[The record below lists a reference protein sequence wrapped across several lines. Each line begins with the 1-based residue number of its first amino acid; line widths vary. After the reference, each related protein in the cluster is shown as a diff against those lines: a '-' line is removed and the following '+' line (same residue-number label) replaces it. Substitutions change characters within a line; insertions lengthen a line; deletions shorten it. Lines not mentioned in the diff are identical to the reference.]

1 MNKRAYS
8 PVDELIMGF
17 DKAISAFNS
26 ADKRPN
32 PADDV
37 PDAQVRGAEKRRS
50 AALMRVN
57 HAGEVAAQALYAGH
71 AVAARDADVRDSML
85 QAAAEESDHLYWCE
99 TRVKELDSH
108 VSYLAP
114 VWYFGSFAIGAA
126 AGLSGDKW
134 NLGFVM
140 ETERQVVEHLDKH
153 LELLPEQDRKS
164 RTILQ
169 QMRRDEQ
176 QHASVAQAA
185 GAVELPRPLRIM
197 MRCCAKVMTSTAY
210 WL

>member
-8 PVDELIMGF
+8 LLDELVIGF
-17 DKAISAFNS
+17 DKALSGFNS
-26 ADKRPN
+26 GTTRPYPAVDEADARIQD
-32 PADDV
+32 AD
-37 PDAQVRGAEKRRS
+37 KRRS

-71 AVAARDADVRDSML
+71 AIAAREAGVRAAML
-85 QAAAEESDHLYWCE
+85 EAAAEESDHLNWCE
-99 TRVKELDSH
+99 TRVKELGSH
-108 VSYLAP
+108 VSYLTP
-114 VWYFGSFAIGAA
+114 VWYAGSFAIGAA

-153 LELLPEQDRKS
+153 LALLPEQDHKS
-164 RTILQ
+164 RKILQ

-185 GAVELPRPLRIM
+185 GAVELPRPLRIIM
-197 MRCCAKVMTSTAY
+197 HCCAKVMTGAAY

>member
-1 MNKRAYS
+1 M
-8 PVDELIMGF
+8 DELIIGF
-17 DKAISAFNS
+17 DKAISVFNS
-26 ADKRPN
+26 GNKRPN
-32 PADDV
+32 PAVDE
-37 PDAQVRGAEKRRS
+37 PDALVQGADRRRS

-71 AVAARDADVRDSML
+71 AIAARNAGIRASML

-99 TRVKELDSH
+99 TRVRELGSH
-108 VSYLAP
+108 VSYLTP
-114 VWYFGSFAIGAA
+114 VWYAGSFAIGAV

-153 LELLPEQDRKS
+153 LELLPEQDHKS

-185 GAVELPRPLRIM
+185 GAVELPRPLKIM
-197 MRCCAKVMTSTAY
+197 MRCCAKVMTGSAY

>member
-1 MNKRAYS
+1 M
-8 PVDELIMGF
+8 DELIIGF
-17 DKAISAFNS
+17 DKAISVFNS
-26 ADKRPN
+26 GNKRPN
-32 PADDV
+32 PAVDE
-37 PDAQVRGAEKRRS
+37 PDALVQGAERRRS

-71 AVAARDADVRDSML
+71 AIAARNAGIRASML

-99 TRVKELDSH
+99 TRVRELGSH
-108 VSYLAP
+108 VSYLTP
-114 VWYFGSFAIGAA
+114 VWYAGSFAIGAV

-153 LELLPEQDRKS
+153 LELLPEQDHKS
-164 RTILQ
+164 RAVLQ

-176 QHASVAQAA
+176 QHASVARAA

-197 MRCCAKVMTSTAY
+197 MRCCAKVMTGSAY

>member
-1 MNKRAYS
+1 M
-8 PVDELIMGF
+8 DELIIGF
-17 DKAISAFNS
+17 DKAISVFNS
-26 ADKRPN
+26 GNKRPN
-32 PADDV
+32 PAVDE
-37 PDAQVRGAEKRRS
+37 PDARMQGADRRRS

-71 AVAARDADVRDSML
+71 AIAARNAGIRASML

-99 TRVKELDSH
+99 TRVRELGSH
-108 VSYLAP
+108 VSYLTP
-114 VWYFGSFAIGAA
+114 VWYAGSFAIGAV

-153 LELLPEQDRKS
+153 LELLPEQDQKS

-185 GAVELPRPLRIM
+185 GAVELPRPLKIM
-197 MRCCAKVMTSTAY
+197 MRCCAKVMTGSAY

>member
-1 MNKRAYS
+1 M
-8 PVDELIMGF
+8 DELIIGF
-17 DKAISAFNS
+17 DKAISVFNS
-26 ADKRPN
+26 GNKRPN
-32 PADDV
+32 PAVDE
-37 PDAQVRGAEKRRS
+37 PDALVQGADRRRS

-71 AVAARDADVRDSML
+71 AIAARNAGVRASML

-99 TRVKELDSH
+99 TRVRELGSH
-108 VSYLAP
+108 VSYLTP
-114 VWYFGSFAIGAA
+114 VWYAGSFAIGAV

-153 LELLPEQDRKS
+153 LELLPEQDQKS

-197 MRCCAKVMTSTAY
+197 MRCCAKVMTGSAY

>member
-1 MNKRAYS
+1 M
-8 PVDELIMGF
+8 DELIIGF
-17 DKAISAFNS
+17 DKAISVINS
-26 ADKRPN
+26 GNKRPN
-32 PADDV
+32 PSVDE
-37 PDAQVRGAEKRRS
+37 PDALVQGAERRRS

-71 AVAARDADVRDSML
+71 AIAARNAGIRASML

-99 TRVKELDSH
+99 TRVRELGSH
-108 VSYLAP
+108 VSYLTP
-114 VWYFGSFAIGAA
+114 VWYAGSFAIGAV

-153 LELLPEQDRKS
+153 LELLPEQDHKS
-164 RTILQ
+164 RAVLQ

-176 QHASVAQAA
+176 QHASVARAA

-197 MRCCAKVMTSTAY
+197 MRCCAKVMTGSAY

>member
-8 PVDELIMGF
+8 PLDELIIGF
-17 DKAISAFNS
+17 DKALSGFNS
-26 ADKRPN
+26 GNTRPN
-32 PADDV
+32 PAVDEA
-37 PDAQVRGAEKRRS
+37 DARIQGADKRRS

-71 AVAARDADVRDSML
+71 AVAARDAGIRASML
-85 QAAAEESDHLYWCE
+85 EAAAEESDHLNWCE
-99 TRVKELDSH
+99 TRVRELGSH
-108 VSYLAP
+108 VSYLTP
-114 VWYFGSFAIGAA
+114 VWYAGSFAIGAV

-153 LELLPEQDRKS
+153 LELLPEQDHKS
-164 RTILQ
+164 RKILQ

-176 QHASVAQAA
+176 QHASAARAA

-197 MRCCAKVMTSTAY
+197 MRCCAKVMTGSAY

>member
-1 MNKRAYS
+1 M
-8 PVDELIMGF
+8 PVMPWLQGMSMYVIPCF
-17 DKAISAFNS
+17 RLPLRKAITCT
-26 ADKRPN
+26 
-32 PADDV
+32 
-37 PDAQVRGAEKRRS
+37 
-50 AALMRVN
+50 
-57 HAGEVAAQALYAGH
+57 
-71 AVAARDADVRDSML
+71 
-85 QAAAEESDHLYWCE
+85 WCE

-108 VSYLAP
+108 VSYLSP
-114 VWYFGSFAIGAA
+114 VWYFGSFAIGAV

-176 QHASVAQAA
+176 QHAS
-185 GAVELPRPLRIM
+185 
-197 MRCCAKVMTSTAY
+197 RCPGCRRS
-210 WL
+210 

>member
-1 MNKRAYS
+1 M
-8 PVDELIMGF
+8 DELIIGF
-17 DKAISAFNS
+17 DKAISVFNS
-26 ADKRPN
+26 GNKRPN
-32 PADDV
+32 PAVDE
-37 PDAQVRGAEKRRS
+37 PDARMQGADRRRS

-71 AVAARDADVRDSML
+71 AIAARDAGIRASML

-99 TRVKELDSH
+99 TRVRELGSH
-108 VSYLAP
+108 VSYLTP
-114 VWYFGSFAIGAA
+114 VWYAGSFAIGAV
-126 AGLSGDKW
+126 AGLSGEKW

-153 LELLPEQDRKS
+153 LELLPEQDQKS

-197 MRCCAKVMTSTAY
+197 MRCCAKVMTGSAY

>member
-1 MNKRAYS
+1 M
-8 PVDELIMGF
+8 DELIIGF
-17 DKAISAFNS
+17 DKAISVFNS
-26 ADKRPN
+26 GNKRPN
-32 PADDV
+32 PAVDE
-37 PDAQVRGAEKRRS
+37 PDARMQGADRRRS

-71 AVAARDADVRDSML
+71 AIAARDAGIRASML

-99 TRVKELDSH
+99 TRVRELGSH
-108 VSYLAP
+108 VSYLTP
-114 VWYFGSFAIGAA
+114 VWYAGSFAIGAV

-153 LELLPEQDRKS
+153 LELLPEQDQKS
-164 RTILQ
+164 RAVLQ

-197 MRCCAKVMTSTAY
+197 MRCCAKLMTGSAY

>member
-1 MNKRAYS
+1 M
-8 PVDELIMGF
+8 DELIIGF
-17 DKAISAFNS
+17 DKAISVFNS
-26 ADKRPN
+26 GDKRPN
-32 PADDV
+32 PAVDE
-37 PDAQVRGAEKRRS
+37 PDARIQGAERRRS

-71 AVAARDADVRDSML
+71 AIAARNAGIRASML

-99 TRVKELDSH
+99 TRVRELGSH
-108 VSYLAP
+108 VSYLTP
-114 VWYFGSFAIGAA
+114 VWYAGSFAIGAV

-153 LELLPEQDRKS
+153 LELLPEQDHKS
-164 RTILQ
+164 RAVLQ

-176 QHASVAQAA
+176 QHASVARAA

-197 MRCCAKVMTSTAY
+197 MRCCAKVMTGSAY

>member
-1 MNKRAYS
+1 M
-8 PVDELIMGF
+8 DELIIGF
-17 DKAISAFNS
+17 DKAISVFNS
-26 ADKRPN
+26 GNKRPN
-32 PADDV
+32 PAVDE
-37 PDAQVRGAEKRRS
+37 PDARMQGAERRRS

-71 AVAARDADVRDSML
+71 AIAARDAGIRASML

-99 TRVKELDSH
+99 TRVRELGSH
-108 VSYLAP
+108 VSYLTP
-114 VWYFGSFAIGAA
+114 VWYAGSFAIGAV

-153 LELLPEQDRKS
+153 LELLPEQDQKS
-164 RTILQ
+164 RAVLQ

-197 MRCCAKVMTSTAY
+197 MRCCAKLMTGSAY

>member
-1 MNKRAYS
+1 M
-8 PVDELIMGF
+8 DELIIGF
-17 DKAISAFNS
+17 DKAISVFNS
-26 ADKRPN
+26 GNKRPN
-32 PADDV
+32 PAVDE
-37 PDAQVRGAEKRRS
+37 PDARMQGADRRRS

-71 AVAARDADVRDSML
+71 AIAARDAGIRASML

-99 TRVKELDSH
+99 TRVRELGSH
-108 VSYLAP
+108 VSYLTP
-114 VWYFGSFAIGAA
+114 VWYAGSFAIGAV

-153 LELLPEQDRKS
+153 LELLPEQDQKS

-197 MRCCAKVMTSTAY
+197 MRCCAKVMTGSAY

>member
-1 MNKRAYS
+1 M
-8 PVDELIMGF
+8 DELIIGF
-17 DKAISAFNS
+17 DKAISEFNS
-26 ADKRPN
+26 GNKRPN
-32 PADDV
+32 PAVDE
-37 PDAQVRGAEKRRS
+37 PDALVQGADRRRS

-71 AVAARDADVRDSML
+71 AIAARNAGVRASML

-99 TRVKELDSH
+99 TRVRELGSH
-108 VSYLAP
+108 VSYLTP
-114 VWYFGSFAIGAA
+114 VWYAGSFAIGAV

-153 LELLPEQDRKS
+153 LELLPEQDHKS

-197 MRCCAKVMTSTAY
+197 MRCCAKVMTGSAY

>member
-1 MNKRAYS
+1 M
-8 PVDELIMGF
+8 DELIIGF
-17 DKAISAFNS
+17 DKAISVFNS
-26 ADKRPN
+26 GNKRPN
-32 PADDV
+32 PAVDE
-37 PDAQVRGAEKRRS
+37 PDARIQGAERRRS

-71 AVAARDADVRDSML
+71 AIAARDAGVRASML
-85 QAAAEESDHLYWCE
+85 QAAAEESDHLYWCK
-99 TRVKELDSH
+99 TRVRELGSH
-108 VSYLAP
+108 VSYLTP
-114 VWYFGSFAIGAA
+114 VWYAGSFAIGAV

-153 LELLPEQDRKS
+153 LELLPEQDQKS

-185 GAVELPRPLRIM
+185 GAVELPRPLKIM
-197 MRCCAKVMTSTAY
+197 MRCCAKVMTGTAY

>member
-1 MNKRAYS
+1 M
-8 PVDELIMGF
+8 DELIIGF
-17 DKAISAFNS
+17 DKAISVFNS
-26 ADKRPN
+26 GNKRPN
-32 PADDV
+32 PAVDD
-37 PDAQVRGAEKRRS
+37 PDALVQGADRRRS

-71 AVAARDADVRDSML
+71 AIAARNAGVRASML

-99 TRVKELDSH
+99 TRVRELGSH
-108 VSYLAP
+108 VSYLTP
-114 VWYFGSFAIGAA
+114 VWYAGSFAIGAV

-153 LELLPEQDRKS
+153 LELLPEQDHKS

-185 GAVELPRPLRIM
+185 GAVELPRPLKIM
-197 MRCCAKVMTSTAY
+197 MRCCAKVMTGSAY

>member
-1 MNKRAYS
+1 M
-8 PVDELIMGF
+8 DELIIGF
-17 DKAISAFNS
+17 DKAISVFNS
-26 ADKRPN
+26 GNKRPN
-32 PADDV
+32 PAVDE
-37 PDAQVRGAEKRRS
+37 PDARMQGADRRRS

-71 AVAARDADVRDSML
+71 AIAARDAGVRASML

-99 TRVKELDSH
+99 TRVRELGSH
-108 VSYLAP
+108 VSYLTP
-114 VWYFGSFAIGAA
+114 VWYAGSFAIGAV

-153 LELLPEQDRKS
+153 LELLPEQDHKS
-164 RTILQ
+164 RAVLQ

-185 GAVELPRPLRIM
+185 GAVELPRPLKIM
-197 MRCCAKVMTSTAY
+197 MRCCAKVMTGTAY

>member
-1 MNKRAYS
+1 M
-8 PVDELIMGF
+8 DELIIGF
-17 DKAISAFNS
+17 DKAISVFNS
-26 ADKRPN
+26 GNKRPN
-32 PADDV
+32 PAVDE
-37 PDAQVRGAEKRRS
+37 PDARMQGAERRRS

-71 AVAARDADVRDSML
+71 AIAARDAGIRASML

-99 TRVKELDSH
+99 TRVRELGSH
-108 VSYLAP
+108 VSYLTP
-114 VWYFGSFAIGAA
+114 VWYAGSFAIGAV

-153 LELLPEQDRKS
+153 LELLPEQDQKS

-197 MRCCAKVMTSTAY
+197 MRCCAKLMTGSAY

>member
-8 PVDELIMGF
+8 LLDELIIGF
-17 DKAISAFNS
+17 DKALAGFKSGDA
-26 ADKRPN
+26 RPN
-32 PADDV
+32 PAVDEA
-37 PDAQVRGAEKRRS
+37 DARIQGADKRRS

-71 AVAARDADVRDSML
+71 AIAARDAGIRASML
-85 QAAAEESDHLYWCE
+85 EAAAEESDHLNWCE
-99 TRVKELDSH
+99 TRVRELGSH
-108 VSYLAP
+108 VSYLTP
-114 VWYFGSFAIGAA
+114 VWYAGSFAIGAA

-153 LELLPEQDRKS
+153 LELLPDQDHKS
-164 RTILQ
+164 RKILQ

-197 MRCCAKVMTSTAY
+197 MRCCAKVMTGSAY